1 MIQTYQPGN
10 TTIQFA
16 KQQDYPAFYENE
28 IIQRKR
34 LNYPPFCDII
44 CIMVTG
50 EDEDRVARRAEDVA
64 EKLKEDARSIS
75 DIIAVIGPVPAPIAK
90 IRNNYRYRIIM
101 KCFDTSVVNESLREV
116 YKVWERIHSGE
127 HLSIDINPNN
137 MY

>member
-1 MIQTYQPGN
+1 
-10 TTIQFA
+10 
-16 KQQDYPAFYENE
+16 
-28 IIQRKR
+28 
-34 LNYPPFCDII
+34 
-44 CIMVTG
+44 MVTG

-101 KCFDTSVVNESLREV
+101 KCFNTSVVNESLREV
-116 YKVWERIHSGE
+116 YEVWERIHSGE
-127 HLSIDINPNN
+127 YLSIDINPNN